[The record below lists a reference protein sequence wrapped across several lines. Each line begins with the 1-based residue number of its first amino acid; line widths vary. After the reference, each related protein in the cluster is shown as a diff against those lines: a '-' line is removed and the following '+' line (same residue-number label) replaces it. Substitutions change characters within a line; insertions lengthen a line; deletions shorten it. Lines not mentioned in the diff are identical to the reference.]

1 MIDLGFS
8 TVTII
13 SPLVTSGE
21 GAGTRF
27 SSPCALVEM
36 TGEELRPCQAAID
49 KTPLDSPRRVIR
61 QNSIQIE
68 INSLWASQWFSR
80 SVF

>member
-21 GAGTRF
+21 GASTRL
-27 SSPCALVEM
+27 SAPCALAEM
-36 TGEELRPCQAAID
+36 TGEDLRPCQAAIGM
-49 KTPLDSPRRVIR
+49 TPLDSPRRVIR